1 MVYEYTTTVDFP
13 LTKNKNDWYVTK
25 DAVKKMVRH
34 YNAHYGCKAP
44 VVVEKD
50 ANKNKIPIGV
60 VNSNEKLV
68 VTHHDETKYSVKI
81 PVLLRADFD
90 PESLGFFAVDL
101 CDVKTNPD
109 NPNEVI
115 SFKIQNI
122 AVFPKEDF
130 KNEL

>member
-34 YNAHYGCKAP
+34 YNAHYSCKAP
-44 VVVEKD
+44 IVLEKE
-50 ANKNKIPIGV
+50 ANKNKIPVGV

-68 VTHHDETKYSVKI
+68 ITHHDETKCSVKI
-81 PVLLRADFD
+81 PVLLRTDVNPD
-90 PESLGFFAVDL
+90 QLNQAVDL
-101 CDVKTNPD
+101 SDVKFNPD
-109 NPNEVI
+109 NPNEIV
-115 SFKIQNI
+115 SFEIQKI